1 MNALNSAQTV
11 YLRVVKEVIGLLL
24 QGSFTSFRVT
34 ERNQGLD
41 ISYLMLM
48 LNHEINCTI
57 SFSKIKQQIC
67 PIFALNAAPPK

>member
-1 MNALNSAQTV
+1 MRLTARRLCISGWS
-11 YLRVVKEVIGLLL
+11 RKSIGLLL

-57 SFSKIKQQIC
+57 YFSKIKQQIC
-67 PIFALNAAPPK
+67 PIFGLNAAPPK